1 MIEEFISEN
10 LNPDKGIPY
19 DNYYMKLLDLLD
31 GILDVNNL
39 NPNLMRIEQI
49 ISKKKIKKIY
59 FLPKI

>member
-49 ISKKKIKKIY
+49 ISKKK
-59 FLPKI
+59 